1 MKNHTYSLLPR
12 MTALSLLSLA
22 AGSVQAAPVD
32 AGQALQEIRQ
42 AIPPVRPPVASPE
55 INIKTPEPGQ
65 SPAASPIAF
74 KVTRIEITGATR
86 FPANT
91 LNHLVESAIGHR
103 LSLGDLQALAARIT
117 RYYRAHGYPVARA
130 YIPPQEIRAGQ
141 VHIAVIEGHYGKVR
155 IHHPGAPKLLLC
167 TACPVAPGAV
177 IAAAPLE
184 RELLLL
190 SDLPGLNVRST
201 LGPGAVPGTSDLEV
215 DMTAARTVSGR
226 IDTDNYG
233 NRYTGRNRAGG
244 LLNLANLTGRG
255 DLLSVQGLTA
265 GHDLDYGRLA
275 YQLPANG
282 NGLIAGGS
290 LSDMRYTLGDVFTSL
305 HAAGTA
311 KTATVFSSY
320 PLLRTRRD
328 SIWMQLSFDHRRL
341 HDQIGAT
348 QTDTEKRI
356 QALGLGLNGAYQWEQ
371 ALATWSANLT
381 DGQLNI
387 QSPAA
392 AATDQLTAQTAG
404 RYAKLELNVAPVIR
418 LGARYSLSLAYH
430 GQLTSRNLDSSEK
443 FSLGGIYGVRA
454 YPQDKVQADV
464 AHLLNVEL
472 RRDFSSK
479 MTAFGLVDIG
489 RGQINRNT
497 WPAAG
502 GQNEMTL
509 AGAGIGV
516 NWQPARACN
525 VRMVYAVPA
534 GPQPTPNDPD
544 RSGRLW
550 LQAAYVF

>member
-1 MKNHTYSLLPR
+1 MKNYTYSLLPG

-32 AGQALQEIRQ
+32 AGQALQAIRQ
-42 AIPPVRPPVASPE
+42 ATPSVQPPASAPALT
-55 INIKTPEPGQ
+55 IKTPEPGQ
-65 SPAASPIAF
+65 PPAASTITF

-91 LNHLVESAIGHR
+91 LTRLVESAIGHE
-103 LSLGDLQALAARIT
+103 LTLGDLQVLAARIT

-130 YIPPQEIRAGQ
+130 YIPPQEIRTGL

-155 IHHPGAPKLLLC
+155 IHHTGAPNLPLC
-167 TACPVAPGAV
+167 KTCPVAPGEV
-177 IAAAPLE
+177 IAVAPLE

-201 LGPGAVPGTSDLEV
+201 LGPGAAPGTSDLDV
-215 DMTAARTVSGR
+215 DITAARRFSGR
-226 IDTDNYG
+226 IDADNYG

-244 LLNLANLTGRG
+244 LLNLANLAGRG

-275 YQLPANG
+275 YQLPVNS
-282 NGLIAGGS
+282 NGLIAGAS

-305 HAAGTA
+305 LAAGTA
-311 KTATVFSSY
+311 KTATVFSGY

-328 SIWMQLSFDHRRL
+328 SVWVQLSFDSRRL
-341 HDQIGAT
+341 HDHIGAT
-348 QTDTEKRI
+348 QTDTNKHI
-356 QALGLGLNGAYQWEQ
+356 QAVGLGFNGAYQGEQ

-381 DGQLNI
+381 DGQLDIN
-387 QSPAA
+387 SPAA
-392 AATDQLTAQTAG
+392 AETDQVTAQTAG
-404 RYAKLELNVAPVIR
+404 RYAKLELNAAPVIR

-430 GQLTSRNLDSSEK
+430 GQLASRNLDSSEK
-443 FSLGGIYGVRA
+443 FSLGGFYGVRA

-472 RRDFSSK
+472 RHDLSGK
-479 MTAFGLVDIG
+479 LTAFGLVDIG
-489 RGQINRNT
+489 HGRINRNT

-509 AGAGIGV
+509 AGIGV
-516 NWQPARACN
+516 GANWQAARTFN
-525 VRMVYAVPA
+525 VRMVYAVPI
-534 GPQPTPNDPD
+534 GPQRTPNDSD
-544 RSGRLW
+544 RNGRVW
-550 LQAAYVF
+550 LQAAYLF